1 MSILGKIGA
10 GLKQFGKYYTSPEGL
25 QTLSAVVSDYGQED
39 SPNYTALM
47 ARREKLAQ
55 QQRQQQ
61 AIAGLLGSYRGPDM
75 QTAGVN
81 ELIGGANDTGAGFG
95 MAPMQRQAPR
105 WQQGFDMSDPNTQSA
120 FANYIGAG
128 GSPAD
133 IKALTELGRTPKPSY
148 FNTRSG
154 VVAIDPDTNTAT
166 QVYEDRYAAALAD
179 KQAQQYDPTVTGTP
193 AWNRVQANARANQ
206 KATARLAPRGAAP
219 GGPVKNQPT
228 RIVTY

>member
-75 QTAGVN
+75 ETQGVN
-81 ELIGGANDTGAGFG
+81 ELIGGANETGSRFN
-95 MAPMQRQAPR
+95 MAPMQRQAAR
-105 WQQGFDMSDPNTQSA
+105 WQQGFDLGNPDTQTVI
-120 FANYIGAG
+120 ANYLGAG
-128 GSPAD
+128 GSLANVKLMVDMGRGPTR
-133 IKALTELGRTPKPSY
+133 KAFNVGDGNIVSVDEEGNAEVAYSSPLLQQQTQARIDLINSGALKNQQQGSAALINANRPRSTGRTG
-148 FNTRSG
+148 SG
-154 VVAIDPDTNTAT
+154 
-166 QVYEDRYAAALAD
+166 QVG
-179 KQAQQYDPTVTGTP
+179 PTPTG
-193 AWNRVQANARANQ
+193 R
-206 KATARLAPRGAAP
+206 
-219 GGPVKNQPT
+219 
-228 RIVTY
+228 TY